1 MDRLA
6 TQHKEYEKELS
17 VISNNHGE
25 HHSFCDGKP
34 PVPAQFAKA
43 TLKRKG
49 SSMQTDFNDVQ
60 AVNKMINLAGL
71 DPKPSGGRSRR
82 NAFMVKPVG
91 EREIPL

>member
-17 VISNNHGE
+17 VISSNHGE

-43 TLKRKG
+43 TLKRRG
-49 SSMQTDFNDVQ
+49 SSTMADFNDVQ
-60 AVNKMINLAGL
+60 AVNKMMNLTGL
-71 DPKPSGGRSRR
+71 DPKPSGGRTRR